1 MNVMLVHASLNVDY
15 GTCIHLRLGY
25 RSTHLAERS

>member
-1 MNVMLVHASLNVDY
+1 MDY

-25 RSTHLAERS
+25 RSTHLRITERSRVVSR